1 MSRTRSCAGKL
12 GGGWERDEVQRTAKR
27 YDNDVH
33 GKDVGLRLLLL
44 AAVIMATRALPPH
57 TSRRRMTK
65 KFGHRAKMLAALG
78 RVRIRGSIVNF
89 LPLTT

>member
-44 AAVIMATRALPPH
+44 AAVIAAAKALPPQ
-57 TSRRRMTK
+57 TELRQIPKRLQCRC
-65 KFGHRAKMLAALG
+65 RAKILAALR
-78 RVRIRGSIVNF
+78 RVKPDGY
-89 LPLTT
+89 